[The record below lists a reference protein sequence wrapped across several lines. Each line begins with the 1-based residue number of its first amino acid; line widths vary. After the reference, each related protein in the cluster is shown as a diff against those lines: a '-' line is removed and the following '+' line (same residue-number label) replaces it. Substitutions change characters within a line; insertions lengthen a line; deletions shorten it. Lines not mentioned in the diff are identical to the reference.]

1 MFSSGSPRARQAVNR
16 LETSAQA
23 GVLKGRILNVRNLS
37 PADEK
42 SWRDLAERAVEP
54 NPFYEPDCLVPAATH
69 QSYGDEIQL
78 VVATDGDRFYACMPI
93 RHVSRWRSLPYRIV
107 TTQVRRMTYLGT
119 PLVDAD
125 HGSEAVKAMLE
136 VLVEERRSGKSRVL
150 VVQELTDGPVAL
162 LIRTAASE
170 LGLPLIIFESFDRG
184 FLGRHDPPAYQ
195 QAHSVKT
202 LRNLY
207 RKQRN
212 LGKELGV
219 SADIVDR
226 ASEPEAIDDYIAL
239 EASGYKADVGVAMAT
254 VPGEAEY
261 FRAMCQAFAAAGRLQ
276 LLSLSARPKSPAM
289 IAWVRGGDT
298 IFQFKWSYDEQFA
311 KYSPGIIL
319 HTEAMR
325 YFDEKTD
332 ARFLDTCT
340 WGENEMINRLYPDR
354 RPITSYFVILGP
366 SLRDRIV
373 MRSFVAL
380 RPLHRKVYEFVRR
393 DRAQQA
399 MRGKLA
405 PGESVDHQ
413 HQKI

>member
-1 MFSSGSPRARQAVNR
+1 
-16 LETSAQA
+16 LEINAHT
-23 GVLKGRILNVRNLS
+23 GVIKGRILNVRNLS

-54 NPFYEPDCLVPAATH
+54 NPFFEPDCLIPAATH

-136 VLVEERRSGKSRVL
+136 VLVQERRAGKSRVL

-162 LIRTAASE
+162 LIRTAASD
-170 LGLPLIIFESFDRG
+170 LGLPLIVFESFDRG
-184 FLGRHDPPAYQ
+184 FLGRHDPPAYK
-195 QAHSVKT
+195 QAHSAKT
-202 LRNLY
+202 LSNLY

-226 ASEPEAIDDYIAL
+226 GNEPEAIDDYIAL

-261 FRAMCQAFAAAGRLQ
+261 FRAMCQAFAAAGRLH
-276 LLSLSARPKSPAM
+276 LLSLSALRKTPAM

-298 IFQFKWSYDEQFA
+298 FFQFKWSYDEQFA

-354 RPITSYFVILGP
+354 RSITSYFVILGP

-373 MRSFVAL
+373 MKSFVAL
-380 RPLHRKVYEFVRR
+380 RPVHRKVYEFVRR
-393 DRAQQA
+393 DHARQA

-405 PGESVDHQ
+405 PGESADHP
-413 HQKI
+413 HQKN